1 MGSLRKE
8 ICDFVHGMWDSIYT
22 VVSRG
27 AGGDDDRQVTGGR
40 REAGGEVKIIF

>member
-1 MGSLRKE
+1 MGSLRKD
-8 ICDFVHGMWDSIYT
+8 IRDFVHGIWDSVYT
-22 VVSRG
+22 VVRG